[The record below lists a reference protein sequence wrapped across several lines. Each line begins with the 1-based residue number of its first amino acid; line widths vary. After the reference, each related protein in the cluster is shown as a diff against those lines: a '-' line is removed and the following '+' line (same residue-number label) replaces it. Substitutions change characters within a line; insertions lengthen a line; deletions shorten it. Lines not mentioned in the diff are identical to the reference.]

1 MDDNRHMSRLACALA
16 LAIALAASGC
26 VSAQAKG
33 DPGGPDLV
41 PPVPPPHTIVP
52 VEIVE
57 EPAAPPAPPSPTPVI
72 VRPSRPPAAKH
83 EKSADKP
90 GEKPEP
96 AAVPPAP
103 PPAAAAPVP
112 PLQTTA
118 NVTELE
124 KTIGARMAQARRDL
138 DRTDARA
145 LSAERREQYDTARR
159 FLQQADDALKV
170 KNLVFA
176 EQLADKAA
184 TLAAALAQK

>member
-1 MDDNRHMSRLACALA
+1 M
-16 LAIALAASGC
+16 AASAC

-33 DPGGPDLV
+33 DAGGPALA
-41 PPVPPPHTIVP
+41 PPAPPPHTIIP

-57 EPAAPPAPPSPTPVI
+57 EPAAPPAPPLPAPVI
-72 VRPSRPPAAKH
+72 VRPSSRPRAAK
-83 EKSADKP
+83 P
-90 GEKPEP
+90 EKPAEKP
-96 AAVPPAP
+96 VEKPDPGAAAIQPPAP
-103 PPAAAAPVP
+103 VPAP

-118 NVTELE
+118 NVTEVE
-124 KTIGARMAQARRDL
+124 KTIRARMAQASRDL
-138 DRTDARA
+138 DRIDSRA
-145 LSAERREQYDTARR
+145 LNPERRTQYDTAKR